1 MRQQDPAA
9 APDSGAN
16 VKKSLQRVTLDRGPC
31 RQDRE
36 KRSSAGM
43 ISSMA
48 MIKRR
53 LRRSLLSVLVL
64 LGSAAGQ
71 QMAMGLGSPN
81 TRDSMSYADAK
92 ISLASFEETNFV
104 AVADRIV
111 CALASR
117 GSVEKAIGEVHEQGS
132 MGVSGEENSVVVKAP
147 VSLQD
152 MRYAMSL
159 LGRFAHQKFV
169 IVFIPEEAGASRSKP
184 AEMALLRIPQR
195 ISRVRMERVLDETG
209 VPYRTLLDEHRVLVF
224 LPEGTSDGAIKKAA
238 QRLGAKIEVEHGTG
252 EIFGD
257 DDRGKALAAYER
269 IIAQYELAHPDKA
282 LSSKLWSREWHDA
295 DSRTCTP
302 AE

>member
-1 MRQQDPAA
+1 MILPMAI
-9 APDSGAN
+9 
-16 VKKSLQRVTLDRGPC
+16 KKRFS
-31 RQDRE
+31 
-36 KRSSAGM
+36 
-43 ISSMA
+43 
-48 MIKRR
+48 
-53 LRRSLLSVLVL
+53 RSLMSVVFL

-71 QMAMGLGSPN
+71 QMAVGLGSPN

-132 MGVSGEENSVVVKAP
+132 MGVSGAENSVVVKAL

-152 MRYAMSL
+152 MRYAMAL

-169 IVFIPEEAGASRSKP
+169 IVFIPKEAGASPSKP
-184 AEMALLRIPQR
+184 AEMVLLRFPQK

-224 LPEGTSDGAIKKAA
+224 LPEGTSDAAVKKAA

-257 DDRGKALAAYER
+257 DNRGKALAAYDR
-269 IIAQYELAHPDKA
+269 IITEYELAHPDKA
-282 LSSKLWSREWHDA
+282 LSSKLWSREWHDVE
-295 DSRTCTP
+295 SRTCTP